1 MSERRLTTLNF
12 RRNNVYFYYNSVKN
26 CILQN
31 LGNNML
37 QTLAQ
42 CIETFGSKYLIKKAI
57 AEGHLFRIAKGFY
70 SDSKDVSETSV
81 ISAKYP
87 KAVFTM
93 NTAFYHYGLTDTIPE
108 KYYLATER
116 GAKISDNRVVLK
128 FENSDILFLGAVQES
143 VNGATVSMYN
153 RERMLLELIR
163 NKSNLPFDYY
173 KEIILN
179 YRKTVDELD
188 MQFVQDYLPQMPKA
202 DMIRK
207 VLEAE
212 VL

>member
-1 MSERRLTTLNF
+1 MSENGLVDLTF
-12 RRNNVYFYYNSVKN
+12 WQISVYFYYNSVKTY
-26 CILQN
+26 ILQN
-31 LGNNML
+31 LGNKMVL
-37 QTLAQ
+37 TFAQ
-42 CIETFGSKYLIKKAI
+42 CIEMFGSKYLIKKAI
-57 AEGHLFRIAKGFY
+57 TEGRLFRIAKGFY
-70 SDSKDVSETSV
+70 SESKDVSQASL

-87 KAVFTM
+87 KSVFTM

-116 GAKISDNRVVLK
+116 GAKNSDIRIVLK
-128 FENSDILFLGAVQES
+128 FENSDILFLGAVQEKA
-143 VNGATVSMYN
+143 NGATVTMYN
-153 RERMLLELIR
+153 KERMLLELIR

-173 KEIILN
+173 KEVILN
-179 YRKTVDELD
+179 YRKVVDELD
-188 MQFVQDYLPQMPKA
+188 MQLVQDYLPQMPKA